1 MQKSLIIKLYF
12 NQDSSKLTYTSDED
26 LNDLLIKLANNKL
39 SLKKYLNHN
48 FFVNDKT
55 KKEIKDLILFNENSN
70 LECIFKLNEEYYLIK
85 NKSQNKIK
93 IIKKFPKIIIEYN
106 FAFNLGE
113 DCNCSLLKDD
123 VLLFKE
129 YYLFLKINFSDKKI
143 ILIQKIVNY
152 RQNICKKILELNDLI
167 VLHMY
172 KDISIYPAIREN
184 AIIILKTINYNN
196 IISYQLNYKHKSRYI
211 VSIEK
216 IDNDNILLLS
226 YNNQFIL
233 YVIKINGFK
242 TIKKIDNF
250 PNGSYLSFFDIK
262 RNLCLMLG
270 KTLLIHLNGIFLIDI
285 LNSKEIYEIPGYNE
299 EDDDS
304 YYIYNMYYDEYKKTI
319 FFLNKSFDEVKID
332 TKEKSIKIINSLIL
346 SPKDSDFLFLL
357 DNNLITKDLYSG
369 ESYRKS
375 FITYFFYK

>member
-1 MQKSLIIKLYF
+1 
-12 NQDSSKLTYTSDED
+12 
-26 LNDLLIKLANNKL
+26 
-39 SLKKYLNHN
+39 
-48 FFVNDKT
+48 
-55 KKEIKDLILFNENSN
+55 
-70 LECIFKLNEEYYLIK
+70 
-85 NKSQNKIK
+85 
-93 IIKKFPKIIIEYN
+93 
-106 FAFNLGE
+106 
-113 DCNCSLLKDD
+113 
-123 VLLFKE
+123 
-129 YYLFLKINFSDKKI
+129 
-143 ILIQKIVNY
+143 
-152 RQNICKKILELNDLI
+152 
-167 VLHMY
+167 MY

-196 IISYQLNYKHKSRYI
+196 IITYQLNYKHKSRYI

-233 YVIKINGFK
+233 YVSKINGFK

-285 LNSKEIYEIPGYNE
+285 LNSKDFYEIPGYNE
-299 EDDDS
+299 DDDDS